1 MDALD
6 VLPHV
11 GLSLPAPQHQ
21 LIDFLGARSRSLQDS
36 ALSDAFYHLDG
47 TESKD
52 RVRPEEKQ
60 CGYNKCQY
68 KKRAALKKP
77 TQCLL
82 FFRGKRVTVL
92 GWYVMVNLMGLY
104 SFFKPH

>member
-21 LIDFLGARSRSLQDS
+21 LVDLLGARSRSLQDS

-47 TESKD
+47 DQRQDQT
-52 RVRPEEKQ
+52 
-60 CGYNKCQY
+60 G
-68 KKRAALKKP
+68 
-77 TQCLL
+77 
-82 FFRGKRVTVL
+82 GKT
-92 GWYVMVNLMGLY
+92 M
-104 SFFKPH
+104 